1 MGGPT
6 SQIRFSEAQKLL
18 NYGFAN
24 YYSKKLA
31 NKDENYSQIVVN
43 KGTREKVNLKYEGN
57 CGILLKKGEEKN
69 IDQIVDI
76 PESISAP
83 LKKGEVVGSITYTA
97 NDEVVGAVNLVAEE
111 DVDKLNLGNMMKLT
125 YDSWFNLLRNIK

>member
-1 MGGPT
+1 
-6 SQIRFSEAQKLL
+6 
-18 NYGFAN
+18 
-24 YYSKKLA
+24 
-31 NKDENYSQIVVN
+31 
-43 KGTREKVNLKYEGN
+43 VNLKYEGN

-97 NDEVVGAVNLVAEE
+97 NDEVVGAVNLVAKE